1 MTGSGAGFS
10 KLAKAGGAASGVWD
24 FLVAWA
30 AQARTLVIM
39 ADNLFGLETSRAG
52 SLAETGGGSTKAAAP
67 SSRATAVGP
76 GAPREGGGKASGAF
90 DRLATWA
97 AWAAHPRAWVIRA
110 EKRFG
115 GHASGAGGRL
125 GAGGFSASASSA
137 KPAASL
143 A

>member
-30 AQARTLVIM
+30 AQARTLAIM

-52 SLAETGGGSTKAAAP
+52 SLAEAGGSSTKATAPSPKAAP
-67 SSRATAVGP
+67 PSVTATAAGP
-76 GAPREGGGKASGAF
+76 GASRDGGDKASGAF

-115 GHASGAGGRL
+115 
-125 GAGGFSASASSA
+125 
-137 KPAASL
+137 
-143 A
+143 